1 MISFIQIMKMEM
13 QNIMQKGGNY
23 AKVKQVLP
31 QSSPFW
37 GKNID
42 KIIPTW
48 NFGIILY

>member
-1 MISFIQIMKMEM
+1 
-13 QNIMQKGGNY
+13 MQKGGNY